1 MAESKVVRYLD
12 VDQIYPIGSIYMSVN
27 STNPSLLFG
36 GVWEAITDRF
46 LLAAGTNYLAGSTG
60 GQSSVALTT
69 DNLPS
74 HTHGSRELIGNINLR
89 RPTSNGDTA
98 SNPSGII
105 TKSNASATFSAAFST
120 ASFSHHPHLITVNA
134 THTHNSVGNNV
145 AHDNMPPY
153 LAVYVWKR
161 TS

>member
-12 VDQIYPIGSIYMSVN
+12 VDQIYPVGSIYMSVN

-36 GVWEAITDRF
+36 GTWEAINDRF

-74 HTHGSRELIGNINLR
+74 HTHGSRELIGTINLR
-89 RPTSNGDTA
+89 RPTGNGDTV
-98 SNPSGII
+98 SSPSGII

-120 ASFSHHPHLITVNA
+120 ASSSHHPHLITVNA
-134 THTHNSVGNNV
+134 THTHDSVGNNV